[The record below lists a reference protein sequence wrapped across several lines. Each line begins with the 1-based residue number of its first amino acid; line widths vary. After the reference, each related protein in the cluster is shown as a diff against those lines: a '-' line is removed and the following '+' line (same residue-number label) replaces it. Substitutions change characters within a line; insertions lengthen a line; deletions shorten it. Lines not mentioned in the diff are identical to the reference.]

1 MNRVR
6 ALVLGSLAALFVFA
20 VALACVD
27 GRKGYMPL
35 DHSIVFDGAWRV
47 LCGQVPYR
55 DFTTPNG
62 LAPMY
67 LQAPL
72 FALLG
77 PTWFAY
83 VLHAALAN
91 GAFALLVYA
100 LLRRFALERPFAWL
114 YAAASAVVFYPP
126 IGVPYM
132 EQESFLFSLAALVA
146 AVWAT
151 AAEPATRRANVLW
164 AAAVLALAAAALS
177 KQIPAVFALPVV
189 LVIFACG
196 ARAPRRSAVVTLVVT
211 ALAIVAGLAL
221 VAWLAGVD
229 AGLAFDYAW
238 RLPRAEGAFKLR
250 FVDTAAKF
258 FGRVQHTVGESGLLS
273 LYTHAAAP
281 ALALVAFVVAAI
293 SRERRAAWLGAAA
306 AWSLAT
312 AAIWT
317 CVGFVAFAGNQWQ
330 NGVPFAFLAV
340 GLVHAGVRGLGDGA
354 SQRAG
359 SGAGKGVSNGGGN
372 GGGCSPASV
381 AGRGA
386 GRGVGGIA
394 GSAIGLALALLAARD
409 AWRFECEVNR
419 TRLVNDLVFSP
430 ERAAEAAPHLPS
442 ELAFLAWNL
451 PPSFP
456 VEARDFAELA
466 AFLRAE
472 TDGFV
477 LLGDFTILH
486 ALARKEPLEPC
497 LWLHP
502 GLSMPWP
509 DDPAFA
515 AFDARWA
522 APFLDGRAR
531 WLVLQ
536 GEETFT
542 KRRLE
547 QFPALAELVG
557 ARGRPPRTF
566 GAFRVLDLAP

>member
-6 ALVLGSLAALFVFA
+6 ALVLGSLAALFVLA

-62 LAPMY
+62 LAPIY
-67 LQAPL
+67 LQAPF

-151 AAEPATRRANVLW
+151 SAEPATRRANVLW
-164 AAAVLALAAAALS
+164 AATVLALAAAALS

-189 LVIFACG
+189 LSIFACG
-196 ARAPRRSAVVTLVVT
+196 ARAPRRSAVVTLVAT
-211 ALAIVAGLAL
+211 AFAVVGGLAL

-229 AGLAFDYAW
+229 GGLAYDYAW

-250 FVDTAAKF
+250 FVDSAAKF
-258 FGRVQHTVGESGLLS
+258 FGRVQSTVGEAGLLS
-273 LYTHAAAP
+273 LYTHVAAP
-281 ALALVAFVVAAI
+281 VLALVALVAAAC

-306 AWSLAT
+306 AWSLAA

-330 NGVPFAFLAV
+330 NGVPFVFLAL
-340 GLVHAGVRGLGDGA
+340 GLVHAGLRGLGER
-354 SQRAG
+354 SSR
-359 SGAGKGVSNGGGN
+359 GV
-372 GGGCSPASV
+372 AWV
-381 AGRGA
+381 AGT
-386 GRGVGGIA
+386 VGGF
-394 GSAIGLALALLAARD
+394 ALALLAVRD
-409 AWRFECEVNR
+409 AWTFERDVNR

-430 ERAAEAAPHLPS
+430 ELAERAAPHLPS

-456 VEARDFAELA
+456 IEARDFSELA

-472 TDGFV
+472 PDGFV

-486 ALARKEPLEPC
+486 ALARKSPLEPC

-502 GLSMPWP
+502 GLTMPWP

-522 APFLDGRAR
+522 APFRDGRAR

-557 ARGRPPRTF
+557 SRARPTRTF